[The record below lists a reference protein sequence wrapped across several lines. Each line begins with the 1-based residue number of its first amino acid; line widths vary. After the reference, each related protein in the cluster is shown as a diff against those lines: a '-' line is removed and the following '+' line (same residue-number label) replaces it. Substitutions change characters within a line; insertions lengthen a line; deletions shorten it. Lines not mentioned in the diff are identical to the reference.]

1 MAWTHATHH
10 TRSFTESHSHPSCSC
25 TLHID
30 IQEPIISSVG
40 VYTNEQITTS
50 TRASVWIEY
59 PQAVIFRSS
68 HRSHGRNSASRGSG
82 DSVTDSTGSSSGWL
96 SRTSSMTLKGI
107 KWCRRGDTTSVEYVE
122 VSWQVQVLPRSI
134 QSNPLG
140 YTKWEQTN

>member
-10 TRSFTESHSHPSCSC
+10 VSRVTESHSHPSCSC
-25 TLHID
+25 ALHID
-30 IQEPIISSVG
+30 IQESIISSVG

-50 TRASVWIEY
+50 TRATGGTEY
-59 PQAVIFRSS
+59 LQAVIFRSS

-96 SRTSSMTLKGI
+96 SRIYSMTLKGI
-107 KWCRRGDTTSVEYVE
+107 EWCRRGDTTSVEYIE